1 MRRLMYLCL
10 AACAGL
16 AAAMLPIPSFLL
28 LLFAG
33 CLVTSGIFVLL
44 LCKNRTAALILL
56 PMAFGLLWSYGFQTA
71 ILRPAQLLSGS
82 EPEITAEASAY
93 GQFTAHGQW
102 VKATFPAGDRRVTA
116 DIFLPDTEH
125 QLCPGD
131 RITASVALQSSAAQ
145 GDYYSYSMGTFLN
158 AYAHSGAEVQPSDH
172 IPLRHLPAYIAHC
185 LEGSVGHC
193 FPADV
198 QGYAMALTTGNR
210 SSLSLAAKSDL
221 QRSGIY
227 HALALSG
234 MHMAVLAGM
243 LSFLKKPKHIA
254 IFGIPMCICFAVI
267 TGGSASVIRACV
279 MEIFLLLGHA
289 LSRESDWPTSLSLSA
304 LVLMAQNPWSI
315 LNWGLQ
321 LSFLSVIGI
330 CTLSGR
336 IFKWFPTVSRK
347 TLFRPL
353 LHFLY
358 LSLSVT
364 LSASIFTFPLMALY
378 FGQISLIAPVTN
390 LLTGTVVSWCFGGSL
405 IAALL
410 GLAFPVPAS
419 LLGRI
424 IAWGFRYVMAV
435 AHRLSGIPFSCLS
448 TDSVYG
454 IAAAV
459 LVYVILLFMLFGKP
473 ASRKIPLC
481 CGVVG
486 ITVCLTLLLL
496 ESTAPAFTALDVGQG
511 QCLLFETGSGPVM
524 IDCGGNTDNAG
535 DLAAD
540 HLMSRGIRRIRLLIL
555 THYDEDHT
563 AGVPELLKRIPV
575 DAIIM
580 PDLQA
585 DDHTDIEAAAF
596 GSGAALYV
604 ISDDTRAVLG
614 SSQFLIYPSPLQSG
628 NNASL
633 SIKAE
638 LPGLS
643 ILVTGDMDEG
653 GEQSLIQ
660 RHHPGHADL
669 LVAGHH
675 GSKYSTSD
683 ALLRETTPCAAVI
696 SVGKNTYGHPAPET
710 QERLRAYGVPVY
722 RTDQQGT
729 IWIKGESQWQI
740 GKSLRKTAIKNSNRS

>member
-1 MRRLMYLCL
+1 
-10 AACAGL
+10 
-16 AAAMLPIPSFLL
+16 
-28 LLFAG
+28 
-33 CLVTSGIFVLL
+33 
-44 LCKNRTAALILL
+44 
-56 PMAFGLLWSYGFQTA
+56 
-71 ILRPAQLLSGS
+71 
-82 EPEITAEASAY
+82 
-93 GQFTAHGQW
+93 
-102 VKATFPAGDRRVTA
+102 
-116 DIFLPDTEH
+116 
-125 QLCPGD
+125 
-131 RITASVALQSSAAQ
+131 
-145 GDYYSYSMGTFLN
+145 
-158 AYAHSGAEVQPSDH
+158 
-172 IPLRHLPAYIAHC
+172 
-185 LEGSVGHC
+185 
-193 FPADV
+193 
-198 QGYAMALTTGNR
+198 
-210 SSLSLAAKSDL
+210 
-221 QRSGIY
+221 
-227 HALALSG
+227 
-234 MHMAVLAGM
+234 
-243 LSFLKKPKHIA
+243 
-254 IFGIPMCICFAVI
+254 
-267 TGGSASVIRACV
+267 
-279 MEIFLLLGHA
+279 
-289 LSRESDWPTSLSLSA
+289 
-304 LVLMAQNPWSI
+304 
-315 LNWGLQ
+315 
-321 LSFLSVIGI
+321 
-330 CTLSGR
+330 
-336 IFKWFPTVSRK
+336 
-347 TLFRPL
+347 
-353 LHFLY
+353 LY
-358 LSLSVT
+358 LRLSVT

-540 HLMSRGIRRIRLLIL
+540 HLLSRGIRRIRLLIL

-585 DDHTDIEAAAF
+585 DDRTDIEAAAF

-614 SSQFLIYPSPLQSG
+614 GSQFLIYPSPLQSG

-710 QERLRAYGVPVY
+710 LERLRAYGVPVY

>member
-1 MRRLMYLCL
+1 MRRLMYLCI

-16 AAAMLPIPSFLL
+16 MAAMLPIPSFLL

-33 CLVTSGIFVLL
+33 CLFTSGIFVLL
-44 LCKNRTAALILL
+44 LCRRRIAALILV

-71 ILRPAQLLSGS
+71 ILRPAQLLSGC
-82 EPEITAEASAY
+82 ELEITAEASSY

-102 VKATFPAGDRRVTA
+102 VNATFPAGDRRVTA
-116 DIFLPDTEH
+116 DIFLPDTDR

-131 RITASVALQSSAAQ
+131 RITASVQLQSSANQ
-145 GDYYSYSMGTFLN
+145 GDYYSYSLGTFLN
-158 AYAHSGAEVQPSDH
+158 AYAHSGAVVQPSDH

-185 LEGSVGHC
+185 LESSVLRC

-210 SSLSLAAKSDL
+210 SSLSLTAKSDL

-243 LSFLKKPKHIA
+243 LSFLKKPKYIA
-254 IFGIPMCICFAVI
+254 IFGIPLCICFAVI

-279 MEIFLLLGHA
+279 MEVFLLMGHA

-336 IFKWFPTVSRK
+336 IFKWFPAVPRK
-347 TLFRPL
+347 KLFRPM

-390 LLTGTVVSWCFGGSL
+390 LVTGTVISWCFGGSL

-410 GLAFPVPAS
+410 GLVFPVPAS

-424 IAWGFRYVMAV
+424 IACGFRYVMAV

-473 ASRKIPLC
+473 ASQKIPLC
-481 CGVVG
+481 CGVIG

-496 ESTAPAFTALDVGQG
+496 ESTAPAFTALNVGQG

-540 HLMSRGIRRIRLLIL
+540 HLLSRGIRRIRLLIL

-585 DDHTDIEAAAF
+585 EGRSDIEAAAF
-596 GSGAALYV
+596 GSGAALYA
-604 ISDDTRAVLG
+604 ISEDTRAVLG
-614 SSQFLIYPSPLQSG
+614 SSQFLIYTAPLQSG

-633 SIKAE
+633 SIQAK

-643 ILVTGDMDEG
+643 ILVTGDMDES

-675 GSKYSTSD
+675 GSKYSTST

-696 SVGKNTYGHPAPET
+696 SVGKNSYGHPAPET
-710 QERLRAYGVPVY
+710 LERLRACSVPVY

>member
-28 LLFAG
+28 LILAG

-44 LCKNRTAALILL
+44 LCRRRTAALILL

-71 ILRPAQLLSGS
+71 ILRPAQQLSGS
-82 EPEITAEASAY
+82 ELEITAEASSY

-102 VKATFPAGDRRVTA
+102 VKATFPAGERRITA
-116 DIFLPDTEH
+116 DIFLADTDR
-125 QLCPGD
+125 QVCPGD
-131 RITASVALQSSAAQ
+131 RITASMQLQSSAAQ
-145 GDYYSYSMGTFLN
+145 GDYYSYSLGTFLN
-158 AYAHSGAEVQPSDH
+158 AYAHSGAVVQPGDH

-185 LEGSVGHC
+185 IEGSVLRC

-210 SSLSLAAKSDL
+210 SSLSLTAKSDL

-243 LSFLKKPKHIA
+243 LSFLKKPKYIA
-254 IFGIPMCICFAVI
+254 IFGIPLCICFAVI

-279 MEIFLLLGHA
+279 MEIFLLTGHA

-347 TLFRPL
+347 RSFRPL

-390 LLTGTVVSWCFGGSL
+390 LVTGTVISWCFGGSL

-419 LLGRI
+419 LLAGI
-424 IAWGFRYVMAV
+424 IAWGFRYVMA
-435 AHRLSGIPFSCLS
+435 AANKLSSIPFSCLS

-459 LVYVILLFMLFGKP
+459 LVYVILLLLLFGKP
-473 ASRKIPLC
+473 GSRKIPLC
-481 CGVVG
+481 CGIAGV
-486 ITVCLTLLLL
+486 TVCLTLLLL
-496 ESTAPAFTALDVGQG
+496 ESTTPAFTALDVGQG
-511 QCLLFETGSGPVM
+511 QCLLFETSSGPVVV
-524 IDCGGNTDNAG
+524 DCGGNTDNAG

-540 HLMSRGIRRIRLLIL
+540 HLLSRGIRRIRLLIL
-555 THYDEDHT
+555 THYDEDH
-563 AGVPELLKRIPV
+563 AGGVPELLKRIPV

-585 DDHTDIEAAAF
+585 DCRTDIEAAAF
-596 GSGAALYV
+596 GSGAALYA
-604 ISDDTRAVLG
+604 ISDDTQAVLG
-614 SSQFLIYPSPLQSG
+614 SSQFLIYTSPLQSG

-633 SIKAE
+633 SIQAK

-643 ILVTGDMDEG
+643 ILVTGDMDDS
-653 GEQSLIQ
+653 GEQALIQ
-660 RHHPGHADL
+660 RHHPGHIDL

-675 GSKYSTSD
+675 GSKYSTST

-696 SVGKNTYGHPAPET
+696 SVGENSYGHPAPET
-710 QERLRAYGVPVY
+710 LERLRACGVPVY
-722 RTDQQGT
+722 RTDLQGT